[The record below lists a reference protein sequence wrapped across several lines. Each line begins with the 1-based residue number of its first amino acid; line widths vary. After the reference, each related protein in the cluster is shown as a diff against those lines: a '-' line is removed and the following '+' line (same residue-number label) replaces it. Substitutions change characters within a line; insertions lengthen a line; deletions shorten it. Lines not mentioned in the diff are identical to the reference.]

1 MTGED
6 RRINE
11 EALKRRKKPS
21 KVPHR
26 VHVYEDLCKGC
37 GICVAVCPTGTLQLE
52 NNKFSVYGVVAKV
65 DAEEYCIGCRT
76 CEMRCPDFAIRI
88 DEEETNE

>member
-6 RRINE
+6 KRINE

-21 KVPHR
+21 KISHR
-26 VHVYEDLCKGC
+26 VHVYENLCKGC
-37 GICVAVCPTGTLQLE
+37 GICVVVCPTGTLQLE
-52 NNKFSVYGVVAKV
+52 NNKFSIYGVVAKV
-65 DAEEYCIGCRT
+65 DAEDYCIGCRT

-88 DEEETNE
+88 DEEDTND